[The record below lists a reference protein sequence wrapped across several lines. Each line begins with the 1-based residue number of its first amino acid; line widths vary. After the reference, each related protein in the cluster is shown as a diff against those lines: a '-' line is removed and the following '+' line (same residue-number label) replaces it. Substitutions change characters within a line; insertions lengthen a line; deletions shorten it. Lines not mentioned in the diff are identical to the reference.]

1 MIPNV
6 KPYIPEE
13 DIPRIMKDLESILRS
28 RKLIL
33 GPHLREF
40 EKQFREYVGTSHAI
54 GIGSAGTALHL
65 LYQFFDV
72 AGKEV
77 VMPSL
82 NFITVANAV
91 LFAGGKPVFCDTAP
105 QSLLPSLESIMK
117 AVTDQTR
124 GIVLVHITGHI
135 NPEQEAIKSFCHKKN
150 LFLIE
155 DCSHA
160 HGSEVNGFK
169 AGNLCDAAV
178 FSFYPTKVMTTGTGG
193 MITTNTKEISDYA
206 HSARHHGQGESL
218 MDCQTIGGGWVMT
231 EMAAVLGKYQL
242 CHLEEWVQKRNVLA
256 QRYDTAFASHPNI
269 ELLKPV
275 GRSAYYKYQILLK
288 NANKKN
294 FLAAMKKKEIT
305 CGEVYNPPIHLQPVY
320 NMKFGYKLGMFPCTE
335 DICSRLVA
343 LPIFV
348 EMTEA
353 EQDMVISAVQ
363 TIL

>member
-6 KPYIPEE
+6 KPTIPED
-13 DIPRIMKDLESILRS
+13 DIPHILKDIESILRS
-28 RKLIL
+28 RQLIL
-33 GPHLREF
+33 GPHLHEF
-40 EKQFREYVGTSHAI
+40 EKQFKQYIGTEYAL
-54 GIGSAGTALHL
+54 GIGSAGTGLQL

-105 QSLLPSLESIMK
+105 HSLLPSLETITRV
-117 AVTDQTR
+117 VTNQTR

-135 NPEQEAIKSFCHKKN
+135 NPELDAIKAFCKQKKI
-150 LFLIE
+150 FLVE

-160 HGSEVNGFK
+160 HGSEINGVR

-178 FSFYPTKVMTTGTGG
+178 FSFYPTKIMTTGTGG
-193 MITTNTKEISDYA
+193 MITTNNKEISDYVR
-206 HSARHHGQGESL
+206 SARHHGQGESL
-218 MDCQTIGGGWVMT
+218 MDCQTLGGGWTMT

-242 CHLEEWVQKRNVLA
+242 SHLEEWVQKRNTLA
-256 QRYDTAFASHPNI
+256 QQYDAAFSSHQKI
-269 ELLKPV
+269 ELIKPY
-275 GRSAYYKYQILLK
+275 GKSAYYKYQFLLK
-288 NANKKN
+288 GVIKKN
-294 FLAAMKKKEIT
+294 FIAAMTEKEIS

-320 NMKFGYKLGMFPCTE
+320 QRNLGYRHDMFPHTE
-335 DICSRLVA
+335 EICSRLVA
-343 LPIFV
+343 LPLFI

-353 EQDMVISAVQ
+353 EQKRVITAVH
-363 TIL
+363 TVL